1 MTGVRVAEAGDL
13 ARVVRTATRA
23 FVDDPVLRWFFP
35 SDEEYDVG
43 APGAFGHLGARSIA
57 LGCTYVTADA
67 VAVGIYLPPGRPEPA
82 AGPEGTDAASPQP
95 EVPPALAERFA
106 TFGTLVA
113 EHTPA
118 ELHWY
123 LNVLATHPDW
133 QRQGL
138 GAAIVAPVAERCRTE
153 RLPLYLET
161 ETAANV
167 AYYRHLGFEVRSE
180 WDVPLAGPHMWGM
193 ILRP

>member
-23 FVDDPVLRWFFP
+23 FADDPVLRWFFP
-35 SDEEYDVG
+35 SEAEYAAAAPAAFERVG
-43 APGAFGHLGARSIA
+43 GDSIA
-57 LGCTYVTADA
+57 LGCAYVTADV
-67 VAVGIYLPPGRPEPA
+67 VAAGMYFPPGRPEVPRDEPA
-82 AGPEGTDAASPQP
+82 AAGQT
-95 EVPPALAERFA
+95 PADLAERFA
-106 TFGTLVA
+106 VFGRLKD

-118 ELHWY
+118 EPHWY
-123 LNVLATHPDW
+123 LGVLATHPDW

-153 RLPLYLET
+153 GVPLYLET
-161 ETAANV
+161 ETVANV

-180 WDVPLAGPHMWGM
+180 WDVPMDGPHMWGM
-193 ILRP
+193 ILQP